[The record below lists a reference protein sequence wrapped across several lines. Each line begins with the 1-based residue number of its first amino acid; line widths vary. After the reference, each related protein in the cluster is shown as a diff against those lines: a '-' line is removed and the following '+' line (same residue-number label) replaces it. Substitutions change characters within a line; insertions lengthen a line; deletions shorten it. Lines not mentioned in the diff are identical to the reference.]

1 MLKVAFV
8 LAALLAM
15 EGVVFSRPVVNAHGH
30 ESSDI
35 VPRSEP
41 GIIQRRASDPPIGT
55 GFIPM
60 RDLYDQIVDS
70 LEPSKQPHLTVTATI
85 STRDLSDQ
93 EDIETRGYWDE
104 DENHLARRGL
114 DNELMEREY
123 AEAHGTHSRHAKHKA
138 RQAKHAEKLA
148 RLQAEQQQ
156 RQLQQSGSQAGSSG
170 NTGTAEPPNST
181 GSDKPGENTAGNN
194 DVVTKIANHSFTQKL
209 ANAHPLI
216 GKFINHPGVQDA
228 ARNAFNK
235 YRGHSTDSSS

>member
-8 LAALLAM
+8 LAALLAT
-15 EGVVFSRPVVNAHGH
+15 EGVVFSRPVINVHGH

-35 VPRSEP
+35 VPRSEL
-41 GIIQRRASDPPIGT
+41 GIIQRRASDPPIRT

-60 RDLYDQIVDS
+60 KDLYDQIVDS

-123 AEAHGTHSRHAKHKA
+123 TEAHESYGD
-138 RQAKHAEKLA
+138 
-148 RLQAEQQQ
+148 
-156 RQLQQSGSQAGSSG
+156 
-170 NTGTAEPPNST
+170 TGTS
-181 GSDKPGENTAGNN
+181 K
-194 DVVTKIANHSFTQKL
+194 
-209 ANAHPLI
+209 
-216 GKFINHPGVQDA
+216 
-228 ARNAFNK
+228 
-235 YRGHSTDSSS
+235 